1 MRQTLLRI
9 RLDDI
14 WSMAPIDGIT
24 GVGLG
29 YVVLV
34 IWSLM
39 AANWAMATFRRDGLT
54 RDDLPGV
61 LIWFGSAAA
70 LLAIGQWLIPAR
82 FTSIPVYGYGFMLF
96 LGFFSAAWLAMRR
109 AKSVGLSGDL
119 IWDLAVWLI
128 VSGIGGA
135 RLLYVI
141 RFPENV
147 FAGKVGPAKFWAI
160 FNLPDGGLVLYGGV
174 ILGLLVFFWF
184 CRRRKLN
191 PLLMADVIVPS
202 FFVGLAFGRLGC
214 FLNGCCY
221 GDVCSL
227 PWAVQFPEGSATFA
241 ALVGKGFLSDA
252 ATATMSLHPT
262 QIYSSINAVVLAIL
276 TATYFKH
283 RHQNGAVLALAL
295 CTYPVTRFVIEY
307 LRSDELT
314 VVMTI
319 RTALLWGDE
328 VTTFSTPFTPSQ
340 WVSLVLFSIGLIFAG
355 YLQRRARGAVLAT
368 PPTGHTPAAA

>member
-14 WSMAPIDGIT
+14 WSMAPIDDVT

-39 AANWAMATFRRDGLT
+39 AANWAVTTFRGEGLT
-54 RDDLPGV
+54 RDDLPGA
-61 LIWFGSAAA
+61 LIWVGSAAA
-70 LLAIGQWLIPAR
+70 LLSIGQWMLPAQ

-96 LGFFSAAWLAMRR
+96 LGFFSGAWLAMRR

-147 FAGKVGPAKFWAI
+147 FANKVGAAKFWAI

-174 ILGLLVFFWF
+174 ILGLLVFYWF

-191 PLLMADVIVPS
+191 PLLMADVIMPS

-241 ALVGKGFLSDA
+241 ALVSKGFLSDA
-252 ATATMSLHPT
+252 ASATMSLHPT
-262 QIYSSINAVVLAIL
+262 QLYSSINAVVLAIL
-276 TATYFKH
+276 AATYFKH

-295 CTYPVTRFVIEY
+295 CTYPVTRFILEY

-319 RTALLWGDE
+319 RTALLWGEE

-355 YLQRRARGAVLAT
+355 YLQRRARGAAVVT
-368 PPTGHTPAAA
+368 PPTGQTPAAA